1 MERNRVSMEESSKL
15 LQDIKKKVQA
25 LRARGIN
32 LYPSGFR
39 RDVTVGE
46 LIDRFGSLDSAELDE
61 ITTPFTVAGRV
72 MSIRD
77 FGKASFIHVKDGT
90 GKLQAYIRRDR
101 IGEEDFEIFKLI
113 DIGDHVGLTGRLFR
127 TKTNEL
133 TLLAD
138 SCVLLSKA
146 QRALPEK
153 YHGLIDVETRYR
165 QRYLDLIVNDDVR
178 NTFILKSQI
187 IRSIRDFFDTRG
199 FMEVETPMMQQIPGG
214 ATARPFKTYH
224 QALGMDLYLRV
235 APELYLKRL
244 VAGGFEKVYELNRNF
259 RNEGISTEHNPEFTM
274 LEFYVAYATYE
285 DLMELTEVLIRTIVE
300 RLLGTASLEYQGNKV
315 DFTTPWP
322 RIALMDSLRDIGGID
337 AKVLSDK
344 RALRSAARTNGL
356 DLDEGEEI
364 GSVLTKLFDHLV
376 EPMLIQP
383 TYIVDYPVEVSPLSR
398 RNDENPEIAERFE
411 LFFAGKEIANGFSE
425 LNDPDDQ
432 RERFLKQVA
441 LRDAGDEEALFMDE
455 DYLRALEYGLP
466 PTAGEGLGVDRLAM
480 VLTDSPSIRDVILF
494 PHMRKK

>member
-1 MERNRVSMEESSKL
+1 MDESSGL
-15 LQDIKKKVQA
+15 LQEIKKKIQS

-39 RDVTVGE
+39 RDITVGE
-46 LIDRFGSLDSAELDE
+46 VIGRFGNLSDAEIEKITDS
-61 ITTPFTVAGRV
+61 FTLAGRV

-77 FGKASFIHVKDGT
+77 FGKASFIHIKDGT

-101 IGEEDFEIFKLI
+101 VGEEGFGIFKLI
-113 DIGDHVGLTGRLFR
+113 DIGDHVGITGRLFR
-127 TKTNEL
+127 TKTGEL
-133 TLLAD
+133 TLLAETF
-138 SCVLLSKA
+138 VLLSKA

-165 QRYLDLIVNDDVR
+165 QRYLDLIVNDEVR
-178 NTFILKSQI
+178 NTFILKSKM
-187 IRSIRDFFDTRG
+187 IRTIREFFDGRG

-214 ATARPFKTYH
+214 ATARPFKTFH
-224 QALGMDLYLRV
+224 HALGMDLYLRV

-244 VAGGFEKVYELNRNF
+244 VVGGFEKVYELNRNF

-274 LEFYVAYATYE
+274 LEFYWAYATYE
-285 DLMELTEVLIRTIVE
+285 DLMELTENLLLDILEKIV
-300 RLLGTASLEYQGNKV
+300 GTASLEYQGNRV

-322 RIALMDSLRDIGGID
+322 RITLMDSLRDIGGIEEE
-337 AKVLSDK
+337 VLSDEQK
-344 RALRSAARTNGL
+344 LRNLARAKGVEIEGREGL
-356 DLDEGEEI
+356 GY
-364 GSVLTKLFDHLV
+364 VLTKLFDQLV
-376 EPMLIQP
+376 EPRLIRP
-383 TYIVDYPVEVSPLSR
+383 TFIVGYPVEASPLSR
-398 RNDENPEIAERFE
+398 RNEENPEIAERFE
-411 LFFAGKEIANGFSE
+411 LFIAGKEIANGFSE

-432 RERFLKQVA
+432 RGRFLKQVA

-466 PTAGEGLGVDRLAM
+466 PTAGEGIGVDRLAM

>member
-1 MERNRVSMEESSKL
+1 MDESSGL
-15 LQDIKKKVQA
+15 LQEIKKKIQS

-39 RDVTVGE
+39 RDITVGE
-46 LIDRFGSLDSAELDE
+46 VIGRFGNLSDAEIEKITDS
-61 ITTPFTVAGRV
+61 FTLAGRV

-77 FGKASFIHVKDGT
+77 FGKASFIHIKDGT

-101 IGEEDFEIFKLI
+101 VGEEGFGIFKLI
-113 DIGDHVGLTGRLFR
+113 DIGDHVGITGRLFR
-127 TKTNEL
+127 TKTGEL
-133 TLLAD
+133 TLLAETF
-138 SCVLLSKA
+138 VLLSKA

-165 QRYLDLIVNDDVR
+165 QRYLDLIVNDEVR
-178 NTFILKSQI
+178 NTFILKSKM
-187 IRSIRDFFDTRG
+187 IRTIREFFDGRG

-214 ATARPFKTYH
+214 ATARPFKTFH
-224 QALGMDLYLRV
+224 HALGMDLYLRV

-244 VAGGFEKVYELNRNF
+244 VVGGFEKVYELNRNF

-274 LEFYVAYATYE
+274 LEFYWAYATYE
-285 DLMELTEVLIRTIVE
+285 DLMELTENLLLDILEKIV
-300 RLLGTASLEYQGNKV
+300 GTASLEYQGNRV

-322 RIALMDSLRDIGGID
+322 RITLMDSLRDIGGIEEE
-337 AKVLSDK
+337 VLSDEQK
-344 RALRSAARTNGL
+344 LRNLARAKGVEIEGREGL
-356 DLDEGEEI
+356 GY
-364 GSVLTKLFDHLV
+364 VLTKLFDQLV
-376 EPMLIQP
+376 EPRLIRP
-383 TYIVDYPVEVSPLSR
+383 TFIVDYPVEASPLSR
-398 RNDENPEIAERFE
+398 RNEENPEIAERFE
-411 LFFAGKEIANGFSE
+411 LFIAGKEIANGFSE

-432 RERFLKQVA
+432 RGRFLKQVA

-466 PTAGEGLGVDRLAM
+466 PTAGEGIGVDRLAM

>member
-1 MERNRVSMEESSKL
+1 MDESSRL
-15 LQDIKKKVQA
+15 LREKKKKAQD
-25 LRARGIN
+25 LRARGVN
-32 LYPSGFR
+32 PYPSGFR
-39 RDVTVGE
+39 RDITVGE
-46 LIDRFGSLDSAELDE
+46 VLNRFGNMDGTELE
-61 ITTPFTVAGRV
+61 EVTEAFTLAGRV

-77 FGKASFIHVKDGT
+77 FGKAVFIHIKDGT
-90 GKLQAYIRRDR
+90 GRLQAYIRRDKL
-101 IGEEDFEIFKLI
+101 GEEDFEIFKLI

-127 TKTNEL
+127 TKTHEL

-138 SCVLLSKA
+138 SFVLLSKA
-146 QRALPEK
+146 QSPLPEK

-165 QRYLDLIVNDDVR
+165 QRYLDLIANDDVR
-178 NTFILKSQI
+178 NTFILKSKI
-187 IRSIRDFFDTRG
+187 IRTIREFFDNQG

-214 ATARPFKTYH
+214 ATARPFKTFH

-244 VAGGFEKVYELNRNF
+244 VVGGFEKVYELNRNF
-259 RNEGISTEHNPEFTM
+259 RNEGISTNHNPEFTM
-274 LEFYVAYATYE
+274 LEFYWAYATYE
-285 DLMELTEVLIRTIVE
+285 DLMELTEKLILYILEKLFEKT
-300 RLLGTASLEYQGNKV
+300 SLEYQGNRV

-322 RIALMDSLRDIGGID
+322 RITLPDSLRDIGGVKENILAD
-337 AKVLSDK
+337 DQ
-344 RALRSAARTNGL
+344 ALRDFARSKGV
-356 DLDEGEEI
+356 EI
-364 GSVLTKLFDHLV
+364 GERDGIGHVLTKLFDYLV
-376 EPMLIQP
+376 EPNLIRP
-383 TYIVDYPVEVSPLSR
+383 TYIVDYPVETSPLSR

-411 LFFAGKEIANGFSE
+411 LFIAGKEIANGFSE

-432 RERFLKQVA
+432 RERFLNQVA

-466 PTAGEGLGVDRLAM
+466 PTAGEGVGVDRLVM

>member
-1 MERNRVSMEESSKL
+1 MDETSRL
-15 LQDIKKKVQA
+15 LQEIKKKVQD
-25 LRARGIN
+25 LWERGIN

-39 RDVTVGE
+39 RDITVGE
-46 LIDRFGSLDSAELDE
+46 VIDRFGNLSGAEIEKIPDS
-61 ITTPFTVAGRV
+61 FTLAGRV

-77 FGKASFIHVKDGT
+77 FGKASFIHIKDGT

-101 IGEEDFEIFKLI
+101 VGEEGFEIFKLI
-113 DIGDHVGLTGRLFR
+113 DIGDHVGITGRLFR
-127 TKTNEL
+127 TKTGEL
-133 TLLAD
+133 TLLAETF
-138 SCVLLSKA
+138 VLLSKT

-165 QRYLDLIVNDDVR
+165 QRYLDLIVNDEVR
-178 NTFILKSQI
+178 NTFILKSKM
-187 IRSIRDFFDTRG
+187 IRTIREFFDNRG

-214 ATARPFKTYH
+214 ATARPFKTFH
-224 QALGMDLYLRV
+224 HALGMDLYLRV

-244 VAGGFEKVYELNRNF
+244 VVGGFEKVYELNRNF

-274 LEFYVAYATYE
+274 LEFYWAYATYE
-285 DLMELTEVLIRTIVE
+285 DLMELTEKLILYILEKIV
-300 RLLGTASLEYQGNKV
+300 GTTSLEYQGNRV

-322 RIALMDSLRDIGGID
+322 RITLMDSLRDIGGV
-337 AKVLSDK
+337 KEEMLSDEK
-344 RALRSAARTNGL
+344 ALRNLAHAKGVEIEER
-356 DLDEGEEI
+356 EGI
-364 GSVLTKLFDHLV
+364 GYVLTKLFDHLV
-376 EPMLIQP
+376 EPRLIRP
-383 TYIVDYPVEVSPLSR
+383 TYIVDYPVETSPLSR
-398 RNDENPEIAERFE
+398 RNEENPEIAERFE
-411 LFFAGKEIANGFSE
+411 LFIAGKEIANGFSE

-432 RERFLKQVA
+432 RSRFLKQVA

-466 PTAGEGLGVDRLAM
+466 PTAGEGIGVDRLAM

>member
-1 MERNRVSMEESSKL
+1 MDESSGL
-15 LQDIKKKVQA
+15 LQEIKKKIQS

-39 RDVTVGE
+39 RDITVGE
-46 LIDRFGSLDSAELDE
+46 VIGRFGNLSDAEIEKITDS
-61 ITTPFTVAGRV
+61 FTLAGRV

-77 FGKASFIHVKDGT
+77 FGKASFIHIKDGT

-101 IGEEDFEIFKLI
+101 VGEEGFGIFKLI
-113 DIGDHVGLTGRLFR
+113 DIGDHVGITGRLFR
-127 TKTNEL
+127 TKTGEL
-133 TLLAD
+133 TLLAETFM
-138 SCVLLSKA
+138 LLSKA

-165 QRYLDLIVNDDVR
+165 QRYLDLIVNDKVR
-178 NTFILKSQI
+178 NTFILKSKM
-187 IRSIRDFFDTRG
+187 IRTIREFFDGRG

-214 ATARPFKTYH
+214 ATARPFKTFH
-224 QALGMDLYLRV
+224 HALGMDLYLRV

-244 VAGGFEKVYELNRNF
+244 VVGGFEKVYELNRNF

-274 LEFYVAYATYE
+274 LEFYWAYATYE
-285 DLMELTEVLIRTIVE
+285 DLMELTENLMLDILEKIV
-300 RLLGTASLEYQGNKV
+300 GTASLEYQGNRV

-322 RIALMDSLRDIGGID
+322 RITLMDSLRDIGEIEEE
-337 AKVLSDK
+337 VLSDEQK
-344 RALRSAARTNGL
+344 VRNLARAKGVEIEER
-356 DLDEGEEI
+356 EGI
-364 GSVLTKLFDHLV
+364 GYILTKLFDQLV
-376 EPMLIQP
+376 EPRLIRP
-383 TYIVDYPVEVSPLSR
+383 TFIVDYPVEASPLSR
-398 RNDENPEIAERFE
+398 RNEENPEIAERFE
-411 LFFAGKEIANGFSE
+411 LFIAGKEIANGFSE

-432 RERFLKQVA
+432 RGRFLKQVA

-466 PTAGEGLGVDRLAM
+466 PTAGEGIGVDRLAM

-494 PHMRKK
+494 PHMRKKE

>member
-1 MERNRVSMEESSKL
+1 MDESSRL
-15 LQDIKKKVQA
+15 LREIKKKVQD
-25 LRARGIN
+25 LRARGLN

-39 RDVTVGE
+39 RDITVGE
-46 LIDRFGSLDSAELDE
+46 VLNRFGNLDGAELEE
-61 ITTPFTVAGRV
+61 IPDSFTLAGRV

-77 FGKASFIHVKDGT
+77 FGKAVFIHIKDGT

-101 IGEEDFEIFKLI
+101 VGEEGFEIFKLI
-113 DIGDHVGLTGRLFR
+113 DIGDHVGLTGGLFR

-133 TLLAD
+133 TLFAD
-138 SCVLLSKA
+138 SFVLLSKA
-146 QRALPEK
+146 QSPLPEK

-165 QRYLDLIVNDDVR
+165 QRYLDLIANDDVR
-178 NTFILKSQI
+178 NTFILKSKI
-187 IRSIRDFFDTRG
+187 IRTIREFFDNQG

-214 ATARPFKTYH
+214 ATARPFKTFH

-244 VAGGFEKVYELNRNF
+244 VVGGFEKVYELNRNF

-285 DLMELTEVLIRTIVE
+285 DLMELTEKLMLYILEKLFGKT
-300 RLLGTASLEYQGNKV
+300 SLEYQGNRV

-322 RIALMDSLRDIGGID
+322 RITLMDSLRDIGGV
-337 AKVLSDK
+337 AEKVLSDDQ
-344 RALRSAARTNGL
+344 ALRDFARGK
-356 DLDEGEEI
+356 GVEI
-364 GSVLTKLFDHLV
+364 AERDGIGYVLTKLFDHLV
-376 EPMLIQP
+376 EPKLIRP
-383 TYIVDYPVEVSPLSR
+383 TYIVDYPVETSPLSR

-411 LFFAGKEIANGFSE
+411 LFVAGKEIANGFSE

-432 RERFLKQVA
+432 RDRFLNQVA

-466 PTAGEGLGVDRLAM
+466 PTAGEGVGVDRLVM

>member
-1 MERNRVSMEESSKL
+1 MDDSSRL
-15 LQDIKKKVQA
+15 LHEIKKKVQD
-25 LRARGIN
+25 LRKRGIT

-39 RDVTVGE
+39 RDITVGE
-46 LIDRFGSLDSAELDE
+46 VIDRFESLGGAEIEKIPDS
-61 ITTPFTVAGRV
+61 FTLAGRV

-77 FGKASFIHVKDGT
+77 FGKASFLHIKDGT

-101 IGEEDFEIFKLI
+101 VGEEGFELFKLI
-113 DIGDHVGLTGRLFR
+113 DIGDHVGITGRLFR
-127 TKTNEL
+127 TKTDEL
-133 TLLAD
+133 TLLAETF
-138 SCVLLSKA
+138 VLLSKA
-146 QRALPEK
+146 QRTLPEK

-178 NTFILKSQI
+178 NTFILKSKM
-187 IRSIRDFFDTRG
+187 IRTIREFFDNRG

-214 ATARPFKTYH
+214 ATARPFKTFH
-224 QALGMDLYLRV
+224 HALGMDLYLRV

-244 VAGGFEKVYELNRNF
+244 VVGGFEKVYELNRNF

-274 LEFYVAYATYE
+274 LEFYWAYATYE
-285 DLMELTEVLIRTIVE
+285 DLMELTEKLILSILE
-300 RLLGTASLEYQGNKV
+300 KIAGTTSLEYQGNLV

-322 RIALMDSLRDIGGID
+322 RITLIDSLRDIGGV
-337 AKVLSDK
+337 KEEMLSDEK
-344 RALRSAARTNGL
+344 ALRNFARAKGV
-356 DLDEGEEI
+356 EIEERGGI
-364 GSVLTKLFDHLV
+364 GYVLTKLFDHLV
-376 EPMLIQP
+376 EPSLIRP
-383 TYIVDYPVEVSPLSR
+383 TYIVDYPVETSPLSR
-398 RNDENPEIAERFE
+398 RNEKNTELAERFE
-411 LFFAGKEIANGFSE
+411 LFIAGKEVANGFSE

-432 RERFLKQVA
+432 RDRFLTQVA

-466 PTAGEGLGVDRLAM
+466 PTAGEGIGVDRLAM